1 MRNLKIVTEKSSGV
15 EGEIVPPEAT
25 LTSWEMSDMNRAREA
40 FDCLES
46 LLLRDLL
53 PALGG
58 YQNPVCKD
66 FARHLEVVR
75 MASHNFWWKHHA
87 VGAAYAAKEV
97 RP

>member
-1 MRNLKIVTEKSSGV
+1 
-15 EGEIVPPEAT
+15 
-25 LTSWEMSDMNRAREA
+25 MNRAREA

-58 YQNPVCKD
+58 YQNPVCKE

-75 MASHNFWWKHHA
+75 MASHNFWWKHRA
-87 VGAAYAAKEV
+87 VGATYAAKEV